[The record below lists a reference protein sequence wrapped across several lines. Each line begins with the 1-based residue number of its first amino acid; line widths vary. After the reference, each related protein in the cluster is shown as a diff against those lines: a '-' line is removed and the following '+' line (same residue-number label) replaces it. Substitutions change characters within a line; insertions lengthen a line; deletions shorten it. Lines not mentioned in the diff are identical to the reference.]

1 MFARLVEATAKP
13 GKRNEIMTILAS
25 DILPLL
31 KKQQGFVDAVGLSGD
46 TSPDEGVELI
56 FWTTKD
62 DAEKFY
68 ATQEFKSKILA
79 RITPLLLEG
88 MKVRTFNVETS
99 TFHKIAASKAA

>member
-25 DILPLL
+25 DLLPLL
-31 KKQQGFVDAVGLSGD
+31 KKQQGFVDAVGLFGD
-46 TSPDEGVELI
+46 TSPNDGVTLT
-56 FWTTKD
+56 FWTAKD

-68 ATQEFKSKILA
+68 ATQEFKSKMD

-88 MKVRTFNVETS
+88 MKVRMFNVETS